1 MAGKSEGGIST
12 VLPDNPFARHSFFCE
27 GGTRSNYPTV
37 PHPPSLLPAIALATA
52 GRLRRVN
59 STRFDT
65 RFFLIIPHR
74 SDTYPPSLLP
84 AIALATA
91 GRLRRVNLTTLPL
104 VRKRFQCLEYA
115 RHAIFYLFPSCVYAS
130 RQWARGRPLGF

>member
-1 MAGKSEGGIST
+1 MAGKSEGGILT

-37 PHPPSLLPAIALATA
+37 PH
-52 GRLRRVN
+52 

-65 RFFLIIPHR
+65 RFFLIIQPYPSCFLQR
-74 SDTYPPSLLP
+74 RLYSTQAFVKASCTYPPSLLP

-91 GRLRRVNLTTLPL
+91 GRLRRVNLTILPL

-115 RHAIFYLFPSCVYAS
+115 RHLFSTYFLPVCMLPANGRGAIL
-130 RQWARGRPLGF
+130 